1 MTCGTRWPRPC
12 APFCPDACA
21 PALPQP
27 RVPATARTSA
37 VAGRPI
43 PVEHWGDALS
53 MGEVAGHN
61 AAHTE
66 VGTPD
71 GAGQASAQAHEATAG
86 LSPG

>member
-1 MTCGTRWPRPC
+1 M
-12 APFCPDACA
+12 
-21 PALPQP
+21 
-27 RVPATARTSA
+27 
-37 VAGRPI
+37 AGRPI

-53 MGEVAGHN
+53 MGEVAGRN